1 MKSLN
6 SLSDLWNKFK
16 DPQRVKKLVT
26 LIKNEIEKYGQPINI
41 MEFCGGHTHVILRNG
56 LDELLKDYVNFIHG
70 PGCPVCVIALERLD
84 LAIEL
89 AKMPDVILCTYGD
102 LMRVPGSN
110 RMSLLKLRAEGY
122 EIRSISSA
130 LEALKLAIE
139 NPHKKVIF
147 FAIGFETTSPHTA
160 VLIKQTKKLKI
171 KNLWV
176 VCNHILAL
184 VVLEY
189 LLQSEEKP
197 VIDAFI
203 GPGHVSTIT
212 GSKAYE
218 PIVKKYQTPI
228 VISGFEPLDVI
239 QAIYLIAKQIREGKY
254 EVEIQYTR
262 SVTPE
267 GNIKAKEFLK
277 DVFNIRKT
285 FPWRGLGEIPN
296 SAYEIKPEYE
306 NFDGEK
312 VFKVSINSGKE
323 NPQCL
328 CRRII
333 KGLNKPPECKL
344 FGKACTPQNP
354 IGPCMVSSE
363 GACLAYFKYKKIIN
377 NTEKINFA
385 LKKIIN
391 KRGEPKSSSSFI

>member
-6 SLSDLWNKFK
+6 NLSDLWNKFK

-70 PGCPVCVIALERLD
+70 PGCPVCVIALERID

-160 VLIKQTKKLKI
+160 VLIKQAKELKI

-197 VIDAFI
+197 VVDAFI

-277 DVFNIRKT
+277 DVFSIRKT

-363 GACLAYFKYKKIIN
+363 GACLAYFKYRKM
-377 NTEKINFA
+377 
-385 LKKIIN
+385 IN

>member
-6 SLSDLWNKFK
+6 NLSDLWNKFK

-70 PGCPVCVIALERLD
+70 PGCPVCVIALERID

-160 VLIKQTKKLKI
+160 VLIKQAKELKI

-197 VIDAFI
+197 VVDAFI

-363 GACLAYFKYKKIIN
+363 GACLAYFKYRKM
-377 NTEKINFA
+377 
-385 LKKIIN
+385 IN

>member
-6 SLSDLWNKFK
+6 NLSDLWNKFK

-70 PGCPVCVIALERLD
+70 PGCPVCVIALERID

-160 VLIKQTKKLKI
+160 VLIKQAKELKI

-197 VIDAFI
+197 VVDAFI

-277 DVFNIRKT
+277 DVFSIRKT

-363 GACLAYFKYKKIIN
+363 GACLAYFKYRKM
-377 NTEKINFA
+377 
-385 LKKIIN
+385 IN
-391 KRGEPKSSSSFI
+391 KRGELKSSSSFI

>member
-6 SLSDLWNKFK
+6 NLSDLWNKFK

-160 VLIKQTKKLKI
+160 VLIKQAKELKI

-197 VIDAFI
+197 VVDAFI

-277 DVFNIRKT
+277 DVFSIRKT

-363 GACLAYFKYKKIIN
+363 GACLAYFKYRKM
-377 NTEKINFA
+377 
-385 LKKIIN
+385 IN

>member
-130 LEALKLAIE
+130 LEALKLAIK

-160 VLIKQTKKLKI
+160 VLIKQAKELKI

-385 LKKIIN
+385 LKKNN
-391 KRGEPKSSSSFI
+391 K

>member
-6 SLSDLWNKFK
+6 NLSILWNKFK

-26 LIKNEIEKYGQPINI
+26 LIKNEVEKYGQPINI
-41 MEFCGGHTHVILRNG
+41 MEFCGGHTHVILKNG
-56 LDELLKDYVNFIHG
+56 LDELLKGYINFIHG
-70 PGCPVCVIALERLD
+70 PGCPVCVIASERLD

-89 AKMPDVILCTYGD
+89 AKIPDVILCTYGD

-110 RMSLLKLRAEGY
+110 KMSLLKLRAEGY
-122 EIRSISSA
+122 KIRPISSA
-130 LEALKLAIE
+130 LEVLKLAIE
-139 NPHKKVIF
+139 NPKKKIIF

-160 VLIKQTKKLKI
+160 VLIKQAKELRI

-184 VVLEY
+184 IVLEY

-197 VIDAFI
+197 IVDAFI

-212 GSKAYE
+212 GSKVYE
-218 PIVKKYQTPI
+218 SIVKKYQKPI
-228 VISGFEPLDVI
+228 VISGFEPLDII
-239 QAIYLIAKQIREGKY
+239 QAVYLIAKQLREGKCK
-254 EVEIQYTR
+254 VEIQYTR

-267 GNIKAKEFLK
+267 GNIKAKKFLK

-285 FPWRGLGEIPN
+285 FPWRGLGEIPY

-306 NFDGEK
+306 EFDGEK
-312 VFKVSINSGKE
+312 FFKVSINSAKE

-328 CRRII
+328 CGRII
-333 KGLNKPPECKL
+333 KGLNKPPDCKL

-363 GACLAYFKYKKIIN
+363 GACLAYFKYR
-377 NTEKINFA
+377 KIN
-385 LKKIIN
+385 
-391 KRGEPKSSSSFI
+391 